1 MTRKRAGVVRMTI
14 AWLVCLLFA
23 SPLLFVVQASFRS
36 ESDAITG
43 NLFAPLSLDQWRLVF
58 ESNAGGHMANSL
70 IASVASGVL
79 VLTLSFP
86 AAYAL
91 SVRQVRGSEKI
102 RMFILS
108 TKFLPMVAALL
119 PIFLVVKTLD
129 AIDSL
134 WVLVV
139 LYTSMN
145 LPIAIWL
152 MCSFLLDVPGEI
164 VEAAQL
170 DGATLPRILLGV
182 IAPIALPGISATAL
196 ICFIFSWNEFLFALN
211 LTATTASTAPV
222 FLVGFIT
229 NQGLFLARLC
239 AAVLLV
245 SLPVLTLGLL
255 AQGRLVRGLSLGAV
269 K

>member
-1 MTRKRAGVVRMTI
+1 MTARKAGPLRAIT
-14 AWLVCLLFA
+14 AWVCTALFAAPLLFA
-23 SPLLFVVQASFRS
+23 VLASFRS
-36 ESDAITG
+36 EADAVSG
-43 NLFAPLSLDQWRLVF
+43 GLFAPFVLDQWALLF
-58 ESNAGGHMANSL
+58 TSNAAKYLGNSL
-70 IASVASGVL
+70 LASVASGVL
-79 VLTLSFP
+79 VLGLGFP

-91 SVRQVRGSEKI
+91 SVRPVRGAEKL
-102 RMFILS
+102 RLFILS
-108 TKFLPMVAALL
+108 TKFLPMVAAIL
-119 PIFLVVKTLD
+119 PIFLLVSSARMLD
-129 AIDSL
+129 NV

-152 MCSFLLDVPGEI
+152 LCSFLVDVPEEV

-170 DGATLPRILLGV
+170 DGANLWTIMWRV
-182 IAPIALPGISATAL
+182 IAPIALPGLAATAL

-245 SLPVLTLGLL
+245 SLPVLILGLS
-255 AQGRLVRGLSLGAV
+255 AQGKLVRGLSLGAV